1 MLIDAV
7 YENGVFKPIRKIKA
21 PKKVK
26 LLVIPEFEK
35 DLDDVFGI
43 LKEDVDTE
51 KLRKKWDRTY
61 C

>member
-7 YENGVFKPIRKIKA
+7 YENGVFKPTRKIKA

-26 LLVIPEFEK
+26 LLVISEFEK

-51 KLRKKWDRTY
+51 KLRK
-61 C
+61 